1 MRDKILDITIYHL
14 HIYSQKID
22 KRLLTGGIMR
32 STRIILAMLFILSLS
47 WSMVS
52 CEQGEKTGQ
61 MEQEKPS
68 VERISEVVLS
78 AVVEAVDY
86 DARTLTLKDEEG
98 STQTFQ
104 VKNPNV
110 PLEKL
115 VVGNQVTMTIYQKEV
130 NYVAAPGEEI
140 PSDEQLRTVGAKGKD
155 ESKNITIVNTQT
167 MTNTVKEIDLANR
180 LLTLVSADGLPLTL
194 PVQDDVK
201 NLDKLEVG
209 DQVVTQITQVISV
222 SIEE

>member
-1 MRDKILDITIYHL
+1 
-14 HIYSQKID
+14 
-22 KRLLTGGIMR
+22 MR

-86 DARTLTLKDEEG
+86 DARILTLKDEEG

-155 ESKNITIVNTQT
+155 ESKNITIVNAQT

>member
-155 ESKNITIVNTQT
+155 ESKNITIVNAQT

>member
-1 MRDKILDITIYHL
+1 
-14 HIYSQKID
+14 
-22 KRLLTGGIMR
+22 MR

-155 ESKNITIVNTQT
+155 ESKNITIVNAQT